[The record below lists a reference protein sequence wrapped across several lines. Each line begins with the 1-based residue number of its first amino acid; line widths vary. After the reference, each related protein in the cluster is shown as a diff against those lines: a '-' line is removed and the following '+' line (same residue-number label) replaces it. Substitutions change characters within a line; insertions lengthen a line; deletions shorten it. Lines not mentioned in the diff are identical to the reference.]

1 VIYSTS
7 SAHDAN
13 GRYLDA
19 TIPAL
24 RSVESPVNWVDGT
37 TSSTTP
43 TTVSK
48 DTTTGILF
56 LAVYSQSGTC
66 FFMLDGPPNDT
77 RYASVA
83 AGTLG

>member
-1 VIYSTS
+1 MIYSTS

-66 FFMLDGPPNDT
+66 FFMLDDPPKDT
-77 RYASVA
+77 RYASVT